1 MKILYAIQ
9 GTGNGHVSR
18 AREIIPYLRK
28 YGNVDI
34 LISGTHA
41 EVDVGAEV
49 KYRFD
54 GFGFV
59 FGSKGGVDFRETWKR
74 FNLRKFITDVKNL
87 PVREYDVVINDFEPV
102 CAWSCKLYRKFS
114 VGMSHQSAYLS
125 HKTPKITG
133 FHWGK
138 IIMNHYAPAS
148 DYVAFHF
155 EKYDHFI
162 HTPVIR
168 NEIRNLKPQNSGHYT
183 VYLPAYSDE
192 FILDKVKEVP
202 DSNWQIFS
210 KHSKQHYKTN
220 NAEVFPINN
229 VLFQKSL
236 ANCEGLLTGGGF
248 EGPAEALYLG
258 KKLLA
263 VPMHHQYEQQCNAL
277 ALEKLGVPV
286 IWKEHTFLE
295 KLKNWV
301 ASSQRIEI
309 FFPDETEYIIKN
321 MILKAL
327 TKSYD

>member
-236 ANCEGLLTGGGF
+236 ANCKGLLTGGGF

>member
-125 HKTPKITG
+125 HKTPKISG

-138 IIMNHYAPAS
+138 IIMILFFPVS
-148 DYVAFHF
+148 VYVAFHF

-277 ALEKLGVPV
+277 ALEKLGVQV

-301 ASSQRIEI
+301 ASSERIEI

-321 MILKAL
+321 II
-327 TKSYD
+327 

>member
-183 VYLPAYSDE
+183 VYLP
-192 FILDKVKEVP
+192 DKVKEIP
-202 DSNWQIFS
+202 GSNWQIFS

-301 ASSQRIEI
+301 ASSERIEI

-321 MILKAL
+321 MIEKYGSESFNKKL
-327 TKSYD
+327 

>member
-138 IIMNHYAPAS
+138 ISMNHYAPAS

-210 KHSKQHYKTN
+210 KHSNSTTKRIMLKYSQ
-220 NAEVFPINN
+220 
-229 VLFQKSL
+229 
-236 ANCEGLLTGGGF
+236 LTMF
-248 EGPAEALYLG
+248 
-258 KKLLA
+258 
-263 VPMHHQYEQQCNAL
+263 C
-277 ALEKLGVPV
+277 
-286 IWKEHTFLE
+286 F
-295 KLKNWV
+295 KNHWPTV
-301 ASSQRIEI
+301 KVS
-309 FFPDETEYIIKN
+309 
-321 MILKAL
+321 
-327 TKSYD
+327 

>member
-192 FILDKVKEVP
+192 FILDKVKEIP
-202 DSNWQIFS
+202 GSNWQIFS